1 MVQEIL
7 NFEEFIVFVI
17 QVHIIPQN
25 IFLMQN
31 KIFNFP
37 TKIKKLLRKIKNS
50 CHFFFLTLIG
60 K

>member
-7 NFEEFIVFVI
+7 NLEEFIVFVI

-31 KIFNFP
+31 EIFISFP
-37 TKIKKLLRKIKNS
+37 TKIKK
-50 CHFFFLTLIG
+50 HFYG